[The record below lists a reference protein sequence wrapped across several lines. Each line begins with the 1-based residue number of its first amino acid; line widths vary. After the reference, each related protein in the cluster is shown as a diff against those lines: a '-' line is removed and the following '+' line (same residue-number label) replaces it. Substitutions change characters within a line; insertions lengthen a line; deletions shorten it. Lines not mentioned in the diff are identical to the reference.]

1 MSSNTGC
8 ARSTFRQSILWAGA
22 IAVLLVLSSLVF
34 AQESSTGNVS
44 GTVTGP
50 RGASVSGA
58 DITVTTRIT
67 GQVTKTTT
75 SPAGTY
81 ALRDLP
87 PGEYILHVEA
97 KGFQSA
103 DLLLRIQAASTATG
117 DVKLQRAVVAG
128 PVLVDTETPEVHGA
142 VPAGLMD
149 QVPGDRGF
157 LDLSRLE
164 PGVQLLDGQVLAPS
178 KSGLTATSIIGR
190 NGRTTRMQVDGM
202 DVTDETVGATT
213 TNLPVGGVQEVQVH
227 QSLLPL
233 SSGLASAGLVNVIT
247 KSGANDIHGQFFG
260 NFRNKAVGVARL
272 PGDVDNSYSR
282 EVFGGDVG
290 GSLKK
295 DKLFYFISGE
305 YLKQDF
311 KAPVVFNAPFDVI
324 KGSYDAPFHDC

>member
-117 DVKLQRAVVAG
+117 DVKLQRAWSLGQCWWIPKLPKYMARCQ
-128 PVLVDTETPEVHGA
+128 
-142 VPAGLMD
+142 PA
-149 QVPGDRGF
+149 
-157 LDLSRLE
+157 
-164 PGVQLLDGQVLAPS
+164 
-178 KSGLTATSIIGR
+178 
-190 NGRTTRMQVDGM
+190 
-202 DVTDETVGATT
+202 
-213 TNLPVGGVQEVQVH
+213 
-227 QSLLPL
+227 
-233 SSGLASAGLVNVIT
+233 
-247 KSGANDIHGQFFG
+247 
-260 NFRNKAVGVARL
+260 
-272 PGDVDNSYSR
+272 
-282 EVFGGDVG
+282 
-290 GSLKK
+290 
-295 DKLFYFISGE
+295 
-305 YLKQDF
+305 
-311 KAPVVFNAPFDVI
+311 
-324 KGSYDAPFHDC
+324 